1 MAAATDFTPV
11 IRELWPQDR
20 LDKVTYEAS
29 PLLGMLPKDEDFSER
44 VRHIAVQGRNIMSGS
59 ADFSTAQTASTDA
72 TSGSPGFKDF
82 QVTITSNYA
91 IGVLDSLTLERGK
104 SNKAALV
111 DAIDSCVKGALEEIA
126 NNQSVDAYRD
136 GTGAL
141 GQVKSS
147 SGISTTSLTLNN
159 IEDVDNFEVG
169 MELVFAATKT
179 GALRNSGASATIT
192 AIDRSTGVLTSDSNW
207 TAQVAAAADS
217 DYLFRKGDAPNNTGS
232 LLKLMGVGGWIPLTS
247 PSASESHFGVDR
259 SVDAWRYAG
268 VRHDGSGGSAVKDEL
283 LKLCTKIFRS
293 SNRRAKPEYIF
304 MNPIDLESL
313 LLDME
318 GQHSYQKV
326 DSSHASVYYEA
337 VTFSSPFGQLKVFPD
352 KYCPEKYAWALDLR
366 TWKLASLGK
375 FTRLIQN
382 DGNEMLRRS
391 SADGVE
397 FRGVS
402 RAQLYTTAPG
412 FNGVVKF
419 P

>member
-1 MAAATDFTPV
+1 MAQASDFTPV
-11 IRELWPQDR
+11 IRELWPQER
-20 LDKVTYEAS
+20 LEKVTYEAS
-29 PLLGMLPKDEDFSER
+29 PLLGMLPKDEDFAER
-44 VRHIAVQGRNIMSGS
+44 VRHIAVQGRNIQSGS
-59 ADFSTAQTASTDA
+59 ADFSTAQTASTDS
-72 TSGSPGFKDF
+72 TSGSPQYKDF
-82 QVTITSNYA
+82 QVTITSNYH

-111 DAIDSCVKGALEEIA
+111 DAIDTTIKGALEELA

-141 GQVKSS
+141 GQVGS
-147 SGISTTSLTLNN
+147 SGISTTSLTLSN

-169 MELVFAATKT
+169 MEIVFAATKT

-192 AIDRSTGVLTSDSNW
+192 AINRSTGVLTSDSNW
-207 TAQVAAAADS
+207 TAQVAAAADA

-232 LLKLMGVGGWIPLTS
+232 LLKMTGLGGWVPLTS
-247 PSASESHFGVDR
+247 PSASESFFGVDR
-259 SVDAWRYAG
+259 SHDSWRYAG
-268 VRHDGSGGSAVKDEL
+268 VRHDGSGGSAVKDEVMKL
-283 LKLCTKIFRS
+283 LTKLFRS
-293 SNRRAKPEYIF
+293 SNRRAKPEYLF

-313 LLDME
+313 LIDIE

-326 DSSHASVYYEA
+326 DSPHANIYYEA
-337 VTFSSPFGQLKVFPD
+337 VTFASPFGQLKVFPD

-375 FTRLIQN
+375 FTKLIQN
-382 DGNEMLRRS
+382 DGREMQRRA

-397 FRGVS
+397 FRAVS
-402 RAQLYTTAPG
+402 RAQMYTVAPG
-412 FNGVVKF
+412 FNGVVKL